1 MSVAPDL
8 DEQRV
13 RLVAA
18 CSLERVKLGVA
29 WHDVRRAIAP
39 PSHPG
44 RLRPVVLRTIGY
56 ALPLLGYRRMG
67 RTLRILAVGVA
78 IWRAV
83 TAWRGAR

>member
-1 MSVAPDL
+1 MSGPSDL

-39 PSHPG
+39 PSQPG
-44 RLRPVVLRTIGY
+44 RLRPAVLRTIGY

>member
-1 MSVAPDL
+1 MSLAPDL
-8 DEQRV
+8 DAQRV

-18 CSLERVKLGVA
+18 CNLERVKLGVA

-39 PSHPG
+39 PGHAG
-44 RLRPVVLRTIGY
+44 RMRPFVLRTIGY

-67 RTLRILAVGVA
+67 RTLRVLAVGVA

-83 TAWRGAR
+83 TAWRGTR